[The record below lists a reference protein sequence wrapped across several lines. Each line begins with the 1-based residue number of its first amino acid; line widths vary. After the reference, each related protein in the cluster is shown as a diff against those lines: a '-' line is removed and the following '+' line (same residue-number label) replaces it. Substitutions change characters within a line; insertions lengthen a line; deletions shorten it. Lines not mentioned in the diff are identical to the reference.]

1 MSIIPDKYYLTF
13 IERNLEYIN
22 LTNIENDNFDFSNV
36 DLVSADI
43 YEIYFIIL
51 LVLLSKTKP
60 LLEGSS
66 SGLSLVPEDID
77 YGKTINSNALSTGYC
92 YSYTGCYKKIWR
104 TDIHDLFLQTLRICY
119 NNCSSTFL
127 KTYEKN
133 IQSLNK

>member
-43 YEIYFIIL
+43 FEIYFIIL

-66 SGLSLVPEDID
+66 SGLS
-77 YGKTINSNALSTGYC
+77 
-92 YSYTGCYKKIWR
+92 
-104 TDIHDLFLQTLRICY
+104 
-119 NNCSSTFL
+119 
-127 KTYEKN
+127 
-133 IQSLNK
+133 